1 MLRRTAAMLVMLG
14 YLAGQLAT
22 VPHAHADDP
31 RHKHHSAQ
39 PHIHLAADSGSSH
52 AHEHGHE
59 HGHVH
64 RHAAPA
70 ADRDGSCQ
78 TSHFSGFADHEADA
92 IYLPLSVST
101 VVTSGANSS
110 KLLASPARL
119 HFADA
124 APVSDA
130 VTAYQA
136 AMLRLPGERAT
147 GCDFCLTLR
156 ALRI

>member
-1 MLRRTAAMLVMLG
+1 MLRRSAAMLVILG
-14 YLAGQLAT
+14 YLAGQLAA

-31 RHKHHSAQ
+31 RQEHHSTH
-39 PHIHLAADSGSSH
+39 PHIHVAAVGGSSH
-52 AHEHGHE
+52 THEHGHE

-64 RHAAPA
+64 RHAASA

-101 VVTSGANSS
+101 AVTSSANSS
-110 KLLASPARL
+110 KLLTSLALL
-119 HFADA
+119 HFVDA
-124 APVSDA
+124 AAVSDA
-130 VTAYQA
+130 VTASQTA
-136 AMLRLPGERAT
+136 LLRLPDKRAPE
-147 GCDFCLTLR
+147 CDFCLTLR